1 MFSNDNVIKYQNSRE
16 QKTDAYSE
24 FTVFTNDVTVHCG
37 KECNTVTGL
46 LQRNRAFFSVQFY
59 TKVQF

>member
-24 FTVFTNDVTVHCG
+24 FSVH
-37 KECNTVTGL
+37 KLCNCTLWKGMQHCDWTTATQL
-46 LQRNRAFFSVQFY
+46 TFNI
-59 TKVQF
+59 